1 MKQATAL
8 AALAVLG
15 SALAAPAFA
24 GPYVGGKAAIKG
36 TDSDY
41 SKTETELKIG
51 YETKVGNLK
60 PYVEVGPGWEMKD
73 GADEATFSKLVEIGS
88 KIKLTD
94 DLGAKV
100 KAEYAFQDGGEVDW
114 KYEVSASYSF

>member
-24 GPYVGGKAAIKG
+24 GPYVGGKATIKG
-36 TDSDY
+36 TDGDY
-41 SKTETELKIG
+41 SKSETELKIG
-51 YETKVGNLK
+51 YDTKVGNLK
-60 PYVEVGPGWEMKD
+60 PYIEVGPGWEFKNGKD
-73 GADEATFSKLVEIGS
+73 ASMSKLVEVGS